1 MRAWAALPTLH
12 RAGLRAIVRVNT
24 RNSGFTCDQ
33 HTMPDTVVPKTQTT
47 SPLAAHCQRFSP
59 RWSAMWALHH
69 LEQRPRRRQSG
80 GIAPRKG
87 ATRRR
92 HAARRLR
99 MAQTPT
105 ATGVER
111 TSGPGEPGRSAHE
124 RQKPGNR
131 TQGQPDFRYKTLPA
145 HPPSPHV
152 RYKTLPAHP
161 PSPHVR
167 YKTLPARPK
176 WLNLALFLHAG
187 RVLYRSDH
195 QEAEQG
201 EFCTEREAEL
211 GLATTAQ
218 HALLVR
224 KAPEEPQ
231 DQDAAPAG
239 DGKTTA
245 RQISHIISHGHF

>member
-1 MRAWAALPTLH
+1 MRAWAAPPTLH
-12 RAGLRAIVRVNT
+12 IAGLHANT
-24 RNSGFTCDQ
+24 
-33 HTMPDTVVPKTQTT
+33 HTMPGTVAPKTQTT
-47 SPLAAHCQRFSP
+47 SPLAARCQRFSP
-59 RWSAMWALHH
+59 RWSAIWAPHRLKS
-69 LEQRPRRRQSG
+69 RRHRHQSG
-80 GIAPRKG
+80 ELRHPRL
-87 ATRRR
+87 R
-92 HAARRLR
+92 HAGD
-99 MAQTPT
+99 TPPASSSCCKT
-105 ATGVER
+105 PPPAWRAPGA
-111 TSGPGEPGRSAHE
+111 GEPGRSAHE

-145 HPPSPHV
+145 HPRSPHV

-161 PSPHVR
+161 FSPHVR